1 MVPQHIQSQL
11 FVEVSQ
17 EQSAREAGADP
28 DPALGSLLAQE
39 QRFHF
44 QRHHAGLPF
53 LVLTIQKE
61 LHSHLLFWGKEVINW
76 DTEAALAVLAFS
88 EWQKAAQNKSS
99 HPFSSGSGSE
109 HHSPQRK
116 T

>member
-1 MVPQHIQSQL
+1 MVPKQLQSQL
-11 FVEVSQ
+11 FVEVIQ
-17 EQSAREAGADP
+17 ERSAREAGADH
-28 DPALGSLLAQE
+28 DPALGGLLAQE

-44 QRHHAGLPF
+44 QRHHARLPF
-53 LVLTIQKE
+53 LVLTIQNE
-61 LHSHLLFWGKEVINW
+61 LCSHLLFWGKDVINW

-88 EWQKAAQNKSS
+88 DRQQAAQNKSS
-99 HPFSSGSGSE
+99 HPFSSGSDSE